1 MVKGSGSPVS
11 IAAAAAVAAFACALP
26 MVAHG
31 AGDAAFVN
39 PTSIQWG
46 DAPPGLPKGA
56 KIALLDGDPG
66 KPGSATVRLKLPA
79 NYRIA
84 PHMHSKDEDLTV
96 LSGGLY
102 LGLSD
107 KVEPA
112 KAHALQVGGFHHLP
126 AKTVHY
132 VFTKAPT
139 IVQVHLEGPF
149 DIIYV
154 NPADDPSKAVP
165 KP

>member
-11 IAAAAAVAAFACALP
+11 IAAAAAVAAFAGALP
-26 MVAHG
+26 IVAHG

-39 PTSIQWG
+39 PASIQWG

-149 DIIYV
+149 DIVYV
-154 NPADDPSKAVP
+154 NPADDPSKAAP

>member
-1 MVKGSGSPVS
+1 MAKRSGSPVS
-11 IAAAAAVAAFACALP
+11 IAAAAAVAAFGALP
-26 MVAHG
+26 IVAHG

-39 PTSIQWG
+39 PASIQWG

-112 KAHALQVGGFHHLP
+112 KAHALHAGGFHHLP
-126 AKTVHY
+126 GKTVHY
-132 VFTKAPT
+132 VFTKVPT
-139 IVQVHLEGPF
+139 IVEGHFEGPF
-149 DIIYV
+149 DINYI
-154 NPADDPSKAVP
+154 NPDDNPDKSARK
-165 KP
+165 

>member
-1 MVKGSGSPVS
+1 MSARTEVS
-11 IAAAAAVAAFACALP
+11 FAAAAVVALAGVLP
-26 MVAHG
+26 LAAHG
-31 AGDAAFVN
+31 AGEAAFVN
-39 PTSIQWG
+39 PAAIQWG

-84 PHMHSKDEDLTV
+84 PHTHSKDEDLTV
-96 LSGGLY
+96 LSGALY

-107 KVEPA
+107 KVEP
-112 KAHALQVGGFHHLP
+112 KEAHVLQVGGFHHLP

-139 IVQVHLEGPF
+139 VVQVHLEGPF
-149 DIIYV
+149 DIVYV
-154 NPADDPSKAVP
+154 NPADDPSKAAP